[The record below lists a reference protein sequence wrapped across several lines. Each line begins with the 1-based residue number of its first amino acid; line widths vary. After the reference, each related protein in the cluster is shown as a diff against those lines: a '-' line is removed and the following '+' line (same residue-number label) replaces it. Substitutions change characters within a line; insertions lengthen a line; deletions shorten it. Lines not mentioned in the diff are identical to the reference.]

1 MKKLLFLL
9 IVICLLLASCDEIL
23 PSGEPEEEQHVHTW
37 NAGYYTVVP
46 TCQTDGERVYT
57 CTTCNETKTEVV
69 KASEQ
74 FHEFGN
80 GEETKAATCTQKG
93 ERLFT
98 CALCN
103 ATKTIETDAL
113 GHIWDEGKITKE
125 ATAEENGEITYS
137 CTREGCDAT
146 RTESY
151 HLHLW
156 GSGSETKPATCTT
169 DGEMT
174 YTCSVCNET
183 KTEPIPAD
191 GTTHTYDTE
200 WQADETYH
208 WHENTC
214 EHILTHDQMDSF
226 AEHDF
231 NDPVVITP
239 ATCTTEGSREKTC
252 KVCGYKVTESFTDET
267 VHTFSSEWSHDETQH
282 WHAATCEHEVTSV
295 KENHDWG
302 ETEVIK
308 EGSCTEDGEEK
319 TTCKV
324 CGYSVTEVIPKETLH
339 DYDTGNNTC
348 KSCGDVCY
356 FQAQYTQ
363 NKVFVT
369 LRAAYYNSGLTDLVI
384 PEYVPNYNYSRWY
397 RAEVIKS
404 VPASTLESLVIP
416 EGVTTIGYQAFKGHA
431 NLKTVVLPSTLTTI
445 EQEAFME
452 CTALESLTI
461 PASVTFI
468 GSQAL
473 AYCTS
478 LKDIYYDG
486 TSDEW
491 LALLS
496 TGTLILYNSNSA
508 IVHFSKY

>member
-1 MKKLLFLL
+1 MKKTLL
-9 IVICLLLASCDEIL
+9 V
-23 PSGEPEEEQHVHTW
+23 
-37 NAGYYTVVP
+37 
-46 TCQTDGERVYT
+46 
-57 CTTCNETKTEVV
+57 
-69 KASEQ
+69 
-74 FHEFGN
+74 
-80 GEETKAATCTQKG
+80 
-93 ERLFT
+93 
-98 CALCN
+98 
-103 ATKTIETDAL
+103 
-113 GHIWDEGKITKE
+113 
-125 ATAEENGEITYS
+125 
-137 CTREGCDAT
+137 
-146 RTESY
+146 
-151 HLHLW
+151 
-156 GSGSETKPATCTT
+156 
-169 DGEMT
+169 
-174 YTCSVCNET
+174 
-183 KTEPIPAD
+183 
-191 GTTHTYDTE
+191 
-200 WQADETYH
+200 
-208 WHENTC
+208 
-214 EHILTHDQMDSF
+214 
-226 AEHDF
+226 
-231 NDPVVITP
+231 
-239 ATCTTEGSREKTC
+239 
-252 KVCGYKVTESFTDET
+252 
-267 VHTFSSEWSHDETQH
+267 
-282 WHAATCEHEVTSV
+282 
-295 KENHDWG
+295 
-302 ETEVIK
+302 
-308 EGSCTEDGEEK
+308 
-319 TTCKV
+319 
-324 CGYSVTEVIPKETLH
+324 PKETLH